1 MKNILIA
8 ECSDM
13 PKDLYQ
19 KTFFIQKNDHPIPLA
34 LFQSME
40 MVMSVG
46 QKYISVVKTAT
57 LSALMRVSELTQSMK
72 HRVRQENSLKYLSLI
87 LSHKHNKP
95 IVSIV
100 N

>member
-8 ECSDM
+8 ECSDI

-19 KTFFIQKNDHPIPLA
+19 KTFFILKNDHPIPLA

-40 MVMSVG
+40 MVMSVD
-46 QKYISVVKTAT
+46 QKYISAVRIAT
-57 LSALMRVSELTQSMK
+57 LSVLMHVSEQMPSMK
-72 HRVRQENSLKYLSLI
+72 HRVRQGNSLKYPSLI

-95 IVSIV
+95 IVSTAS
-100 N
+100 